1 MLLNIVRCL
10 PFQDA
15 KSVSNVF
22 VKLRFLILRKYFI
35 PQFNSTLLH
44 KIVDAE
50 IFIFVSYNL
59 HLFEKKSKI

>member
-1 MLLNIVRCL
+1 MLWNIVRCL

-15 KSVSNVF
+15 KSVSDVA
-22 VKLRFLILRKYFI
+22 VKVKISYFT
-35 PQFNSTLLH
+35 QVLH
-44 KIVDAE
+44 SAIQPFCIKIVDAE